1 MSKYF
6 GDSEKAVRQ
15 LFARA
20 RAASPCILFFD
31 EFDAIAHKRSFS
43 NGDGDGGGDSGGDSV
58 YARILSTFLNEM
70 DGVGATTNSKS
81 ASSSSGEIL
90 VIAATNRIDAL
101 DAALIRPGRI
111 DKMIEIGFPTETDKE
126 AILTHYTRKMPLDA
140 DVVISILATRPTGNR
155 PFTGADLGA
164 VCKDAA
170 FRALRE
176 DLDANVI
183 SMRHFEDAWCNRI
196 QNPLEIS

>member
-1 MSKYF
+1 
-6 GDSEKAVRQ
+6 
-15 LFARA
+15 
-20 RAASPCILFFD
+20 LFFD

-126 AILTHYTRKMPLDA
+126 VSTGSLRLLTLLLD
-140 DVVISILATRPTGNR
+140 
-155 PFTGADLGA
+155 
-164 VCKDAA
+164 KD
-170 FRALRE
+170 
-176 DLDANVI
+176 
-183 SMRHFEDAWCNRI
+183 
-196 QNPLEIS
+196 